1 MYVCMKTLLVI
12 FPFLF
17 LLLGFTGCDKMDPQP
32 PAEPS
37 STIHLYIKDKEGN
50 DLLQQLDLLDYGKVS
65 VYHQANISCNGE
77 ASASF
82 ALQIQENQGG
92 LRFIT
97 LDTSQLCK
105 QWRKYNQADTGT
117 IDYIIDI
124 PSFTPA
130 LNLHIHLKWNAEYVS
145 EKDREITSYEDVTI
159 NGQPYEIEPDGQIV
173 YVVE

>member
-1 MYVCMKTLLVI
+1 MKTLLVI

-17 LLLGFTGCDKMDPQP
+17 MLLGFTGCDKMDPQP

-97 LDTSQLCK
+97 LDTSQLWEW
-105 QWRKYNQADTGT
+105 WRQYNQADTGT
-117 IDYIIDI
+117 IDYTLEI
-124 PSFTPA
+124 PSFKPAA
-130 LNLHIHLKWNAEYVS
+130 LNLHIHLKWNAEYTS
-145 EKDREITSYEDVTI
+145 ERDREITSYEDVTI
-159 NGQPYEIEPDGQIV
+159 NGQPYEIESGGQIV

>member
-1 MYVCMKTLLVI
+1 MKTLLVI

-17 LLLGFTGCDKMDPQP
+17 MLLGFTGCNKMDPQP

-50 DLLQQLDLLDYGKVS
+50 DLLQQLDLLDYGKVA

-97 LDTSQLCK
+97 LDTSQLWEW
-105 QWRKYNQADTGT
+105 WRQYNQADTGT
-117 IDYIIDI
+117 IDY
-124 PSFTPA
+124 TP
-130 LNLHIHLKWNAEYVS
+130 
-145 EKDREITSYEDVTI
+145 
-159 NGQPYEIEPDGQIV
+159 
-173 YVVE
+173 